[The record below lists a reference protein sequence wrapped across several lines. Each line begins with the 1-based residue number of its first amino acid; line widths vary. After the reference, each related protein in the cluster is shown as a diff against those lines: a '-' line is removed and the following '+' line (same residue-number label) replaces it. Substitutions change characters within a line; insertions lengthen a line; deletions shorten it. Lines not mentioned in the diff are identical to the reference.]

1 LRIGSL
7 TPFSLHIPFGKK
19 RGAKL
24 VDPPQALFDLIPQ
37 GDGVVLFKQI
47 QKPLPLSRFEVD
59 PGQGSAAR
67 AAGSLL
73 VVTLDLAVGLT
84 LRGDPEGKYLPGKP
98 FAARLSGQEP
108 DVLEHR
114 DILRR
119 VTARGPARCPTGSGP
134 TLSIE
139 DLDRILALKPGVLAK
154 VVRKRAA
161 GPFSGAPGVAL
172 PRHPDV
178 IFEAFLHQSWRH
190 SPRCPYL

>member
-1 LRIGSL
+1 MGSFIRRRAGDRTSRAQARPPARARRRCRL
-7 TPFSLHIPFGKK
+7 LLIRFSLHIPFGKK

-84 LRGDPEGKYLPGKP
+84 LRGDPEGKHLPGKP

-119 VTARGPARCPTGSGP
+119 VTARGRAMPRWVRS
-134 TLSIE
+134 
-139 DLDRILALKPGVLAK
+139 DAL
-154 VVRKRAA
+154 
-161 GPFSGAPGVAL
+161 
-172 PRHPDV
+172 H
-178 IFEAFLHQSWRH
+178 
-190 SPRCPYL
+190 